1 MKAFGLPLAAG
12 IVLAG
17 LAPAAAMPMTAA
29 ALTCPRCARLPPAA
43 CRPAT

>member
-29 ALTCPRCARLPPAA
+29 ALISLPCARWHPAGCPPV
-43 CRPAT
+43 T